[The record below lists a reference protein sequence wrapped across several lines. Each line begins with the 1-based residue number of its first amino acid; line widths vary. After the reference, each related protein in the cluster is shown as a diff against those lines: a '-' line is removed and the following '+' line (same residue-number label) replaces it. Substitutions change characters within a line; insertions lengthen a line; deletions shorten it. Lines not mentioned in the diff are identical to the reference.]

1 MKAEHFTNRAMIA
14 ELAAEAQIPT
24 MYAYWDFVQVG
35 GLMAYSIDLP
45 DTLSPPRQY
54 HR

>member
-24 MYAYWDFVQVG
+24 MYAYGDFVQVG